1 MSSVVIDDQ
10 ELIKR
15 GNVIR
20 RLLRPI
26 ANEKEVAC
34 SAVSIAGGRILA
46 AHDGLNTARQ
56 YRDWRFR
63 TTFRDIQCQY
73 FELWN
78 AQASGREWALDRAYL
93 HVFLIDRNTRQEN
106 ELIAVHADPNNTDP
120 DPLQTIRRGPHL
132 HVKRLESWLQHAH
145 FSLTLGYVDRAVAS
159 AAELTRV
166 FAAAVALVGGEVIDR
181 AKSG

>member
-1 MSSVVIDDQ
+1 MSFVVINDE

-20 RLLRPI
+20 RFLRPI

-34 SAVSIAGGRILA
+34 TAVAIEGGRILA
-46 AHDGLNTARQ
+46 AHDGLRTARQ

-73 FELWN
+73 FELWS
-78 AQASGREWALDRAYL
+78 ALASGRQWALDRAYL
-93 HVFLIDRNTRQEN
+93 HVFLIDRDTRQEN
-106 ELIAVHADPNNTDP
+106 ELIAVHADPNNVDA
-120 DPLQTIRRGPHL
+120 DPLRTIRKGPHL
-132 HVKRLESWLQHAH
+132 HVKRLESWMQRAH

-159 AAELTRV
+159 AAEFTRV
-166 FAAAVALVGGEVIDR
+166 VSEAIALVGGEVIDR
-181 AKSG
+181 AKNG

>member
-1 MSSVVIDDQ
+1 MNYVAINDQ

-20 RLLRPI
+20 RFLRPI
-26 ANEKEVAC
+26 ANQKEVAC
-34 SAVSIAGGRILA
+34 SAVAVAAGRILA
-46 AHDGLNTARQ
+46 AHDGLTMARQ

-78 AQASGREWALDRAYL
+78 ALTSGRQWVLDRAYL
-93 HVFLIDRNTRQEN
+93 HVFLIDRETRQES
-106 ELIAVHADPNNTDP
+106 ELIAVHADPNNTDS
-120 DPLQTIRRGPHL
+120 DPLRTIRQGPHL
-132 HVKRLESWLQHAH
+132 HVKRLESWLKRAH
-145 FSLTLGYVDRAVAS
+145 FSLTVGYVDRAVAS
-159 AAELTRV
+159 VAEFTRV
-166 FAAAVALVGGEVIDR
+166 VAEAVELVSCEVIDR

>member
-1 MSSVVIDDQ
+1 MSYVVINDQ

-20 RLLRPI
+20 RFLRPI

-34 SAVSIAGGRILA
+34 SAVGVAAGRILA
-46 AHDGLNTARQ
+46 AHDGLRMARQ

-78 AQASGREWALDRAYL
+78 ALTSGRRWALDRAYL
-93 HVFLIDRNTRQEN
+93 HLFLIDRETREET
-106 ELIAVHADPNNTDP
+106 ELIAVHADPNNTDA

-132 HVKRLESWLQHAH
+132 HVKKLESWLQRAH
-145 FSLTLGYVDRAVAS
+145 FSLTVGYVDRAVAS

-166 FAAAVALVGGEVIDR
+166 VAETVELVGCEVIDR
-181 AKSG
+181 AKNG